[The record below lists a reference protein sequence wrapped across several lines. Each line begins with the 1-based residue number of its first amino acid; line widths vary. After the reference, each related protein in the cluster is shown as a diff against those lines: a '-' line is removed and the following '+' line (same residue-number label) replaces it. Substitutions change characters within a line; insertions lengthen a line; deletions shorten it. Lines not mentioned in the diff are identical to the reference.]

1 MERVYPPGYSRTWCS
16 MSGVVTGLLPSTCF
30 GWSGGS
36 DRGLAF
42 GPVRVAQLALEQLA
56 GRLARQLVDE
66 VDRAGP
72 LELREPAL
80 QELHDRGP
88 QRVVRDRAFAHLDD
102 GLDLLAHVVVGDAEH
117 RDVGDVRVRL
127 DLALDLGRV

>member
-36 DRGLAF
+36 DRGLAV

-56 GRLARQLVDE
+56 GGLAGQLVDE
-66 VDRAGP
+66 VNETRPFD
-72 LELREPAL
+72 LREPAL
-80 QELHDRGP
+80 QVLHDRGP
-88 QRVVRDRAFAHLDD
+88 QRVVGGRAVAHLDD

-117 RDVGDVRVRL
+117 RDVGDVRVGL
-127 DLALDLGRV
+127 DLALDLG